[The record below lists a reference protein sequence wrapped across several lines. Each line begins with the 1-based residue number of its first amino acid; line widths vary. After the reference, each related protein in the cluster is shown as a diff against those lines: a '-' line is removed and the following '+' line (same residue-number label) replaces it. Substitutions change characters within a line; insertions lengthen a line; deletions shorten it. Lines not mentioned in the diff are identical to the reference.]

1 MIISF
6 FAFAIVFSMVVLVHE
21 VGHFIAARKSGV
33 KVYEFSVGFP
43 FSPRLCTLFHH
54 KETAFTL
61 RLLPLGGFVSF
72 SKDGDEEAKDLFEAS
87 YSRRAFIMSA
97 GSLFNMIFAFIVF
110 VLIFIIGKH
119 LPLIEAVL
127 LSIKTIWGILSGT
140 VIVLSNILSGQGGME
155 ELSGPVGIAVIA
167 GQAASK
173 GFLSL
178 VYFTG
183 VLSMSIGL
191 MNLFPFPALDGGHLF
206 MLFIETIRKKPIGLK
221 TYQAINLIGFTL
233 FMILSVLVIYKD
245 LVKLVA

>member
-6 FAFAIVFSMVVLVHE
+6 FAFAIVFSLVVLVHE
-21 VGHFIAARKSGV
+21 VGHFIVARKSGV

-43 FSPRLCTLFHH
+43 FSPRLCTLFRH

-72 SKDGDEEAKDLFEAS
+72 SKDGDEESKNLFEAS

-97 GSLFNMIFAFIVF
+97 GSFFNIIFAFIVF
-110 VLIFIIGKH
+110 VPIFIIGQH
-119 LPLIEAVL
+119 LPFIEAVL
-127 LSIKTIWGILSGT
+127 LSLKTIWGILSGT
-140 VIVLSNILSGQGGME
+140 VLVLSNILSGQGGLE

-167 GQAASK
+167 GQAANK

-178 VYFTG
+178 LYFTG

-191 MNLFPFPALDGGHLF
+191 MNLFPLPALDGGHLF
-206 MLFIETIRKKPIGLK
+206 ILFIETIRKKSIGLK
-221 TYQAINLIGFTL
+221 AYQAINLVGFAL

-245 LVKLVA
+245 VVKLVA

>member
-6 FAFAIVFSMVVLVHE
+6 FAFIIVFSMIVLVHE
-21 VGHFIAARKSGV
+21 VGHFIAAKKSGV

-43 FSPRLCTLFHH
+43 FSPRLCTLFRY

-72 SKDGDEEAKDLFEAS
+72 SKDGDEEAKNLFKAS

-97 GSLFNMIFAFIVF
+97 GSFFNIIFAFIVF
-110 VLIFIIGKH
+110 VPIFIIGKH
-119 LPLIEAVL
+119 LPFIEALL
-127 LSIKTIWGILSGT
+127 LSTKTIWGILSGT
-140 VIVLSNILSGQGGME
+140 VIVLSNILSGQGGLE

-173 GFLSL
+173 GFLNL
-178 VYFTG
+178 LYFTG
-183 VLSMSIGL
+183 VLSISIGL
-191 MNLFPFPALDGGHLF
+191 MNLFPLPALDGGHLL

-221 TYQAINLIGFTL
+221 TYQAINLIGFAL

-245 LVKLVA
+245 VVKLVA

>member
-6 FAFAIVFSMVVLVHE
+6 FAFIIVFSMIVLVHE
-21 VGHFIAARKSGV
+21 VGHFIAAKKSGV

-43 FSPRLCTLFHH
+43 FSPRLCTLFRY

-72 SKDGDEEAKDLFEAS
+72 SKDGDEEAKNLFKAS

-97 GSLFNMIFAFIVF
+97 GSFFNIIFAFIVF
-110 VLIFIIGKH
+110 VPIFIIGKH
-119 LPLIEAVL
+119 LPFIEALL
-127 LSIKTIWGILSGT
+127 LSTKTIWGILSGT
-140 VIVLSNILSGQGGME
+140 VIVLSNILSGQGGLE

-173 GFLSL
+173 GFLNL
-178 VYFTG
+178 LYFTG

-191 MNLFPFPALDGGHLF
+191 MNLFPLPALDGGHLL

-221 TYQAINLIGFTL
+221 TYQVINLIGFTL
-233 FMILSVLVIYKD
+233 FMILSVLVVYKD
-245 LVKLVA
+245 VVKLIA